1 MGNSPDLEALAN
13 IVALIHRF
21 QQIRRMVYAKGEDRF
36 ENDVE
41 HSFQLAFIG
50 WYLIEKEKLG
60 LNVQK
65 VLLYALCHDIV
76 EVYAGDVSFER
87 SAEGERRKQ
96 ELEEQALQQIK
107 KDYAD
112 FPALAETIET
122 YEARQDEES
131 KFVYAL
137 DKLLPFINI
146 KLDNGRSEHKH
157 NLSLDSLYEAKQ
169 HKIAQDPTVHRY
181 FILAIEMLRENPHL
195 FPSIKNIN
203 V

>member
-1 MGNSPDLEALAN
+1 MPEKTNLESLAD
-13 IVALIHRF
+13 IITLTHRF
-21 QQIRRMVYAKGEDRF
+21 QQIRRMIYAKGEERF

-60 LNVQK
+60 LNIQK

-87 SAEGERRKQ
+87 SAEGEKKKL
-96 ELEEQALQQIK
+96 ELERDALERVAQ
-107 KDYAD
+107 DYAD
-112 FPALAETIET
+112 FPSLAKTIET

-137 DKLLPFINI
+137 DKLLPIINI
-146 KLDNGRSEHKH
+146 KLDNGRSEHLH
-157 NLSLDSLYEAKQ
+157 NLSLDSIYEAKQ
-169 HKIAQDPTVHRY
+169 HKIAEDPTVHRY
-181 FILAIEMLRENPHL
+181 FLLAMELLQKNPHL
-195 FPSIKNIN
+195 FPSKG
-203 V
+203 